1 MNINQFAEEACELA
15 ESKGLWENGGDDLK
29 TVLSLIHCEWSE
41 ALQEAREGRPM
52 YYHRCDGD
60 DYEHNACEDEINS
73 QCYYKVQAKENECNF
88 KDEKPEGI
96 AVELVD
102 GIILICSMMHR
113 YGCKFNEYD
122 TDEFIDTIPEKWGV
136 FPLLYIKKMRLPWL
150 VFYLHELTSKVN
162 ANFQKGGVGS
172 TSAALE
178 PLRIAAGLAWIWIE
192 LHDLDPEK
200 ILMEKHRY
208 NMTREYKHGKEF

>member
-1 MNINQFAEEACELA
+1 MNINHFAEEACKLA
-15 ESKGLWENGGDDLK
+15 EEKGLWVDKGDDLK
-29 TVLSLIHCEWSE
+29 TALSLIHCEWSE
-41 ALQEAREGRPM
+41 ALQEARAAKPM
-52 YYHRCDGD
+52 VYYRGAGS
-60 DYEHNACEDEINS
+60 EEA
-73 QCYYKVQAKENECNF
+73 ECNL
-88 KDEKPEGI
+88 KDAKPEGI

-162 ANFQKGGVGS
+162 ANFQNGGVGG
-172 TSAALE
+172 TSGALE
-178 PLRIAAGLAWIWIE
+178 PLRVAAGLAWIWIE

-208 NMTREYKHGKEF
+208 NITREYRHGKEF

>member
-41 ALQEAREGRPM
+41 ALQEARAGRPM
-52 YYHRCDGD
+52 YYHRCDGYE
-60 DYEHNACEDEINS
+60 YEHNACEDKINS
-73 QCYYKVQAKENECNF
+73 KCFYRMKNLADKCAFKE
-88 KDEKPEGI
+88 EKPEGI
-96 AVELVD
+96 ATELVD
-102 GIILICSMMHR
+102 GIILICSMIRR
-113 YGCKFNEYD
+113 YGCRFDEYD

-162 ANFQKGGVGS
+162 ANFQNGGVGG

>member
-1 MNINQFAEEACELA
+1 MNINQFAEEACKLA
-15 ESKGLWENGGDDLK
+15 EEKGLWVDKGDDLK
-29 TVLSLIHCEWSE
+29 TALSLIHCEWSE
-41 ALQEAREGRPM
+41 ALQEARAGRPM
-52 YYHRCDGD
+52 VYHRNAGCD
-60 DYEHNACEDEINS
+60 A
-73 QCYYKVQAKENECNF
+73 
-88 KDEKPEGI
+88 KPEGV

-102 GIILICSMMHR
+102 GIILICSMIRR
-113 YGCKFNEYD
+113 YGCWFDEFD
-122 TDEFIDTIPEKWGV
+122 TDEFIDTIPKKWGV
-136 FPLLYIKKMRLPWL
+136 FTLLYIKKMRLPWL

-162 ANFQKGGVGS
+162 ANFQNGGVGG